1 MVDINP
7 NASPLQAQLQAQL
20 QASRAGVRPSG
31 KDLGATPRPQDVIEE
46 RIKTRSDER
55 QQDRQLPVKQS
66 NRSNNL
72 SSPQELDKAQARVRQ
87 EAANNREA
95 PTGRTSTRQN
105 ELRSQPLGQ
114 IIDIRV

>member
-20 QASRAGVRPSG
+20 QARRAGARPSG
-31 KDLGATPRPQDVIEE
+31 NGLDLTPRPQDVIEE
-46 RIKTRSDER
+46 RIKARSDER
-55 QQDRQLPVKQS
+55 QQERQLPVKQS
-66 NRSNNL
+66 NRSNSL
-72 SSPQELDKAQARVRQ
+72 SSPRELDKAQARVRQ
-87 EAANNREA
+87 EAANTREA

-105 ELRSQPLGQ
+105 ELRNQPLGQ